1 MKIRSKILVLV
12 LACMMLLTSC
22 GTDDKKE
29 ENKATA
35 PATETTTATAVNT
48 DAPTATATIEPTT
61 EATKVPVTETPD
73 NPVTTE
79 ETTATTKPTK
89 NPSIIVQPTDKATEK
104 PTVKPTNK
112 PTVAPTNK
120 PTETA
125 KPTTPV
131 PTTTPTPTATAKP
144 TPTLDPS
151 VDYSEWGKH
160 GFERLLP
167 IPLPFSDEEADWISR
182 KTSTHGYE
190 VANNKKIN
198 LNNPKDIV
206 NIVQEYVTSCES
218 YGYIVMR
225 DQSVF
230 TAILGKEKKFAIN
243 CGNGYLAIMIT
254 DFSQIS

>member
-1 MKIRSKILVLV
+1 MKITSKILVLV

-48 DAPTATATIEPTT
+48 DAPTATATNEPTT
-61 EATKVPVTETPD
+61 ETTKVPVTETPE

-89 NPSIIVQPTDKATEK
+89 NPSVIIQPTDKPTEK
-104 PTVKPTNK
+104 PTIKPTSTSK
-112 PTVAPTNK
+112 PTVSPTNK

-151 VDYSEWGKH
+151 VDYSKWGKH
-160 GFERLLP
+160 GFENLLP
-167 IPLPFSDEEADWISR
+167 IPLPFSDEEADWRSKKETQKYFKVQNFKMIYFKNPDDFVSAIKEYAESYESLGYTIISEQYIF
-182 KTSTHGYE
+182 TVYSLEIGLFSFTCSANGY
-190 VANNKKIN
+190 
-198 LNNPKDIV
+198 V
-206 NIVQEYVTSCES
+206 NIE
-218 YGYIVMR
+218 
-225 DQSVF
+225 
-230 TAILGKEKKFAIN
+230 
-243 CGNGYLAIMIT
+243 
-254 DFSQIS
+254 ISLL